1 MDLDKIELYTTVY
14 RFSKFILNIPSI
26 KGGFEVTE
34 ATLIGLTVTKQ
45 FESHYAPF
53 LSVTLE
59 IPQYV
64 FREMQRG
71 HDKLSATILW
81 EYGFAKDLD
90 KESNI
95 GWKTYFSGELRILMD
110 DTTPDI
116 MSPYKEEYEKEDGGK
131 KDGMGLND
139 STVVSFLLFNKNYYE
154 GGMKLVYGVLNGP
167 SITDVMVYCL
177 NKGNINRV
185 LMSPASGSGKV
196 PTECRFHAK
205 PVQEELQYMA
215 DTYHLHK
222 KGTMVF
228 FDIDKCYIIEKA
240 PTCTA
245 WTTNEITK
253 TYIVSMN
260 NYNADNAM
268 LHGCFTSYPEKY
280 NLVNIPVGSIDIENE
295 SISNEHV
302 TGNNLLVL
310 DTSTGSVSKVSGGT
324 TNVNGVTGIRTIDS
338 GSKDTEVMLGR
349 LQELKNVIH
358 LRTEGTH
365 LEFLN
370 PNKEFIIAMD
380 DSKYAKYNGSYRI
393 TTSHTTFR
401 KDGKNFI
408 PITTFTIVGGK

>member
-1 MDLDKIELYTTVY
+1 MDLEKIELYTTVY
-14 RFSKFILNIPSI
+14 RFSKFLLNIPSI

-34 ATLIGLTVTKQ
+34 ATLIGLTVTKRY
-45 FESHYAPF
+45 ESNHAPF
-53 LSVTLE
+53 VSVTLE

-64 FREMQRG
+64 FRAMQKDA
-71 HDKLSATILW
+71 DKLSATILW

-90 KESNI
+90 KDSNI

-110 DTTPDI
+110 DVTPDI
-116 MSPYKEEYEKEDGGK
+116 MSPYKEEYENEDGGK

-139 STVVSFLLFNKNYYE
+139 RTIVSFLLFNKNYYE
-154 GGMKLVYGVLNGP
+154 GGSKLVYGVLNGP
-167 SITDVMVYCL
+167 SITDAMVYCL
-177 NKGNINRV
+177 NKGNINKV

-196 PTECRFHAK
+196 PTECRFPAK
-205 PVQEELQYMA
+205 TVQDELQYMA
-215 DTYHLHK
+215 DTYHMHK
-222 KGTMVF
+222 KGTLVF
-228 FDIDKCYIIEKA
+228 FDLDKCYIIEKA
-240 PTCTA
+240 PSCTA

-268 LHGCFTSYPEKY
+268 LHGCFTTYQEKF

-295 SISNEHV
+295 SISNEHSK
-302 TGNNLLVL
+302 GNNLLVL
-310 DTSTGSVSKVSGGT
+310 DTATGDVAK
-324 TNVNGVTGIRTIDS
+324 VNGGINSVTGTTGIRTIDS
-338 GSKDTEVMLGR
+338 GSKDIEVMQER
-349 LQELKNVIH
+349 LHELKNVIH

-370 PNKEFIIAMD
+370 PNKEFIISMD
-380 DSKYAKYNGSYRI
+380 NTKYSKYNGSYRI

-408 PITTFTIVGGK
+408 PITAFTIAGGK